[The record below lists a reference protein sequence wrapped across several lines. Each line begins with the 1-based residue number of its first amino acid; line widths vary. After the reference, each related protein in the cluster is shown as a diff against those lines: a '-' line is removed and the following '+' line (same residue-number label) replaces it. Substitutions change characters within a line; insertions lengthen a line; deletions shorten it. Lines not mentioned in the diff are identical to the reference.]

1 MYHYDSILG
10 RLYIEMS
17 RNTLYSLYWEDHKG
31 FRPPRRSLPIPQTGE
46 GIIWVGHWLDVYFSG
61 QPVDLRVLEEVDIHF
76 EPQGTDY
83 QEEVWKLL
91 VNIPYGKIVSYA
103 QLAQAYIQAY
113 GRPTSPRA
121 VGSAVARN
129 PISIF
134 IPCHRVIGGDGS
146 LTGYAGGMERKKFLL
161 ELEGSF
167 HER

>member
-17 RNTLYSLYWEDHKG
+17 RNTLYSLYWEHHKG

-46 GIIWVGHWLDVYFSG
+46 GINWVGHWLDVYFSG

>member
-46 GIIWVGHWLDVYFSG
+46 GINWVGHWLDVYFSG

-103 QLAQAYIQAY
+103 QLAQAYAQAY